1 MRKRP
6 CRGKRRA
13 TACLALGVLCF
24 LGIWWIWSSRIGP
37 TAVSLAEHY
46 SRLRAEEAV
55 TAGVEEVLEGLT
67 EEMVEILRDQTG
79 NIQAVE
85 VNMAAINRMKT
96 RITQQIAEN
105 LGRETGAELAIPLG
119 TLLGGC
125 FLSGRG
131 PAFHYRFL
139 SAGSMSV
146 RIVSRFEDAGINQTR
161 HQLILAV
168 QTEVEAVL
176 AGKRTEVSV
185 PSEFVLAETVLVGQ
199 IPESYT
205 RVLTDSR
212 ELVSELNDYAAE

>member
-1 MRKRP
+1 
-6 CRGKRRA
+6 
-13 TACLALGVLCF
+13 
-24 LGIWWIWSSRIGP
+24 
-37 TAVSLAEHY
+37 
-46 SRLRAEEAV
+46 
-55 TAGVEEVLEGLT
+55 
-67 EEMVEILRDQTG
+67 
-79 NIQAVE
+79 
-85 VNMAAINRMKT
+85 
-96 RITQQIAEN
+96 
-105 LGRETGAELAIPLG
+105 
-119 TLLGGC
+119 
-125 FLSGRG
+125 
-131 PAFHYRFL
+131 
-139 SAGSMSV
+139 MSV